1 MRFWYLRASTIM
13 SLMIANS
20 TDPDEMP
27 HKVASHQSLHY
38 LLMSSLWGTSH
49 ERI

>member
-1 MRFWYLRASTIM
+1 M

-20 TDPDEMP
+20 TDSDEMP

-38 LLMSSLWGTSH
+38 LLMSSLWMNGLKHTSGVTGH
-49 ERI
+49 